1 MRVAVTTKGKS
12 IAEQSDRRIY
22 FTIYEV
28 AKGKTKG
35 RIVAHAS
42 DSGNGDAVPFILK
55 NEGVKV
61 LLCGGIKEKIKSG
74 LKNCGI
80 EVVDGQKGNVDSLIK
95 AYLLGKLGRP
105 I

>member
-28 AKGKTKG
+28 ANGKTRG
-35 RIVAHAS
+35 RIIAHAS
-42 DSGNGDAVPFILK
+42 DSGNGDAMAFILK

-61 LLCGGIKEKIKSG
+61 LLCGAIKEKIKNG

-95 AYLLGKLGRP
+95 AYLLGKLGKP
-105 I
+105 V